1 MMRQY
6 LFLVLGLLATIACRG
21 TPELESEAEHVVAFV
36 DVNVVPMDSERVVQ
50 HQNVIVSDD
59 RIVRIGPVSDV

>member
-1 MMRQY
+1 M
-6 LFLVLGLLATIACRG
+6 ATIGCRG
-21 TPELESEAEHVVAFV
+21 TPELESEAEHVVAIV

-59 RIVRIGPVSDV
+59 RIVLIGPVSDV